1 MTGLSLAVLTLPRA
15 QSIRWYLLTGLCF
28 VFFANVPDFSLPGWG
43 HGAYHISHSVFVTLL
58 LASLLAMLLLL
69 PTFRVS
75 VGRRVVVAW
84 SAAWLSH
91 MVLDSIY
98 AHGRGIAIFWPFSD
112 AHLAMPIP
120 WFETLSL
127 PVRSVH
133 NLRVFAIEAL
143 AYTVMLVS
151 CIGLRWAWSQ
161 RSYWLPRDPE

>member
-1 MTGLSLAVLTLPRA
+1 MTGLSLAVLTLPPA
-15 QSIRWYLLTGLCF
+15 QSSRWYLLTGLCF

-43 HGAYHISHSVFVTLL
+43 HDAYHVSHSVFVTLL
-58 LASLLAMLLLL
+58 LASLLALLLL
-69 PTFRVS
+69 WTTFRVS

-84 SAAWLSH
+84 SAAWFSH
-91 MVLDSIY
+91 MVLDSLY

-127 PVRSVH
+127 PVRSAH

-143 AYTVMLVS
+143 AYTVFLVS

-161 RSYWLPRDPE
+161 RSCWVTEDTK